1 MTNRLKVG
9 DLVRYIAYPDEHGMF
24 VVVKSAPTD
33 WWITMISMDD
43 SKEYIELWTAMEV
56 ISESR

>member
-1 MTNRLKVG
+1 
-9 DLVRYIAYPDEHGMF
+9 
-24 VVVKSAPTD
+24 VKSAPTD